1 MKSCGKTSSMST
13 SQARE
18 INNNKKLTILRL
30 WSVSRKECWTIV
42 YSVGTG
48 PRISIIYKWIHYNNN
63 NNNNNFNNNNK
74 IYLVPFPSSPMALY
88 NQKRNGKVNL
98 TCLWWTAMWIH
109 DLRISHEALLKTY
122 EPLARAR
129 SIAQKNK
136 IT

>member
-1 MKSCGKTSSMST
+1 
-13 SQARE
+13 
-18 INNNKKLTILRL
+18 
-30 WSVSRKECWTIV
+30 
-42 YSVGTG
+42 
-48 PRISIIYKWIHYNNN
+48 
-63 NNNNNFNNNNK
+63 
-74 IYLVPFPSSPMALY
+74 MALY

-122 EPLARAR
+122 EPLARAI